1 MKNIK
6 LIIEYDGTNYYG
18 WQKQP
23 DGNTVQQKI
32 EKAISEVTGETID
45 LIGCSRTDS
54 GVHATGYVAN
64 FYTNST
70 IPGEKFYIVIN
81 QKLPKDI
88 VVIKSEEVDKEFHAR
103 FSSKGKTYCYSILNQ
118 PIRSPLDSRY
128 YHHIYKPLN
137 IELMIEGSKYMI
149 GEKDFKAFQ
158 NNGSEVNSTVRT
170 IKDIKIE
177 KDENYIKIYVTGDGF
192 LYNMVRIISGTLV
205 EVGIGKLQPEDIQN
219 IIESKKREN
228 AGKTLPPQGLYLVS
242 VEYE

>member
-103 FSSKGKTYCYSILNQ
+103 FSSTGKMYCYSILNQ
-118 PIRSPLDSRY
+118 PIRSPLNSRY

-137 IELMIEGSKYMI
+137 IDLMIEGSKYMI
-149 GEKDFKAFQ
+149 GEKDFKSFQ

-170 IKDIKIE
+170 INDIKIV

-192 LYNMVRIISGTLV
+192 LYNMVRIIAGTLID
-205 EVGIGKLQPEDIQN
+205 VGLGYKKPEQVLD
-219 IIESKKREN
+219 IIESKDRSK
-228 AGKTLPPQGLYLVS
+228 AGKTAPALGLKLVK
-242 VEYE
+242 VFY

>member
-6 LIIEYDGTNYYG
+6 LVIEYDGTNYYG

-32 EKAISEVTGETID
+32 EKAISAVTGETID

-70 IPGEKFYIVIN
+70 IPGEKFFIVIN
-81 QKLPKDI
+81 QKLPNDI
-88 VVIKSEEVDKEFHAR
+88 VVIKSEEMDEEFHAR
-103 FSSKGKTYCYSILNQ
+103 FSSTGKMYCYSILNQ
-118 PIRSPLDSRY
+118 PIRSPLNSRY

-192 LYNMVRIISGTLV
+192 LYNMVRIIAGTLID
-205 EVGIGKLQPEDIQN
+205 VGLGYKKPEQVLD
-219 IIESKKREN
+219 IIESKDRSK
-228 AGKTLPPQGLYLVS
+228 AGKTAPALGLKLVK
-242 VEYE
+242 VFY

>member
-32 EKAISEVTGETID
+32 EKAISEVTGEVID

-64 FYTNST
+64 FDTNST

-103 FSSKGKTYCYSILNQ
+103 FSSTGKMYCYSILNQ
-118 PIRSPLDSRY
+118 PIRSPLNSRY

-137 IELMIEGSKYMI
+137 IDLMIEGSKYMI

-170 IKDIKIE
+170 INDIKIV

-192 LYNMVRIISGTLV
+192 LYNMVRIIAGTLID
-205 EVGIGKLQPEDIQN
+205 VGLGYKKPEQVLD
-219 IIESKKREN
+219 IIESKDRSK
-228 AGKTLPPQGLYLVS
+228 AGKTAPALGLKLVK
-242 VEYE
+242 VFY

>member
-88 VVIKSEEVDKEFHAR
+88 VIIKSEEVDKEFHAR
-103 FSSKGKTYCYSILNQ
+103 FSSTGKMYCYSILNQ
-118 PIRSPLDSRY
+118 PIRSPLNSRY
-128 YHHIYKPLN
+128 YHHIYKSLN
-137 IELMIEGSKYMI
+137 VDLMVEGSRYMK
-149 GEKDFKAFQ
+149 GKKDFKAFQ

-170 IKDIKIE
+170 INDIRIVKE
-177 KDENYIKIYVTGDGF
+177 NNYIKIYVTGDGF
-192 LYNMVRIISGTLV
+192 LYNMVRIIAGTLID
-205 EVGIGKLQPEDIQN
+205 VGLGYKKPEQVLD
-219 IIESKKREN
+219 IIESKDRNK
-228 AGKTLPPQGLYLVS
+228 AGKTAPALGLKLVE
-242 VEYE
+242 VFY

>member
-103 FSSKGKTYCYSILNQ
+103 FSSTGKMYCYSILNQ
-118 PIRSPLDSRY
+118 PIRSPLNSRY

-137 IELMIEGSKYMI
+137 IDLMIEGSKYMI
-149 GEKDFKAFQ
+149 GEKDFKSFQ

-170 IKDIKIE
+170 INDIKIL

-192 LYNMVRIISGTLV
+192 LYNMVRIIAGTLID
-205 EVGIGKLQPEDIQN
+205 VGLGYKKPEQVLD
-219 IIESKKREN
+219 IIESKDRSK
-228 AGKTLPPQGLYLVS
+228 AGKTAPALGLKLVK
-242 VEYE
+242 VFY